1 MHPSS
6 KISRIFARCFA
17 AAFRALVFS
26 ALAVSLAIA
35 SGFPPIANDDNI
47 VVIRG
52 GTATALSDGSTS
64 ILDNDFDAE
73 NDRLFIFLTK
83 RVQRG
88 TLTLNADGTF
98 VYRHNGS
105 GANSDDFR
113 YILYD
118 GTGLSAQATVRINII
133 DGDPVPP
140 QIVGQGIVNVNE
152 DSSLTIDIRSLQ
164 VVDPDNIFPNDF
176 TLDVGDGDNYLRNN
190 QTITPIQ
197 DFNGSLSVPVRVFD
211 GRDFSNVFSLVV
223 DVLPQNDAPF
233 AVGSPANQEA
243 IENQSYAL
251 VLAGYFDDIDENDSL
266 TFSARGLPASG
277 SLTINPVTGLLSGT
291 PFAVDARDYP
301 YPVTITAT
309 DSGGL
314 SATVSFLLTIYLD
327 DRADLAVTAVVA
339 VNPVTVGE
347 AAQWNIVVDNLG
359 PADVEEGEL
368 VGQWSTSGPSL
379 SMTTPQ
385 GCTVSGNN
393 SSGPTVRCSL
403 NGLAANTSL
412 SFNVQGTQ
420 NVDGDSSLIV
430 TAIADDPILGN
441 NSTLVGAQVVAAFS
455 EGPTQILGVSGADV
469 ASGDLNGDGYPELV
483 VTSDET
489 VVFFN
494 SGNRML
500 TTPGTSLG
508 ANSRGS
514 SVVMLDW
521 NGDDSLDVAVAG
533 VPGQAARIY
542 LNDGSGGLS
551 ETVELR
557 YFNSGTILAAA
568 TADFDQNG
576 FDDLVVTGTSGS
588 RLLRSNG
595 QADFSQTNLAAAPG
609 IDVSVADIDNS
620 GFADIV
626 VVQSGNRALRIFE
639 NSGNGRNYSAQVLR
653 RGSVARATAADLNGD
668 GAIDLMLAI
677 DGSDLSLPE
686 SLILYQ
692 QSDGS
697 FPQGET
703 IGASPLSKMLAGDVD
718 GDTFVDIVALNDAGV
733 HQLYR
738 GSPGGRFVLSAE
750 QIVSEGMQGG
760 VLTDF
765 NKDDSIDLIIAGPDS
780 QVVEIHANN
789 GIGSLGLGDRRAPV
803 IQMLGEATVSLAAGA
818 VYEDPGVTATDDID
832 GDLTGSVLIDGT
844 FDTGV
849 VGSYTLRY
857 SVADRAGNLA
867 AATRVINVGIND
879 GVGGGGG
886 GVLSP
891 LHLVIQML
899 LLIAT
904 MRARARTA
912 HMARDAN
919 S

>member
-1 MHPSS
+1 MRRLAIALS
-6 KISRIFARCFA
+6 
-17 AAFRALVFS
+17 ALVSS
-26 ALAVSLAIA
+26 ALAVSLALA

-52 GTATALSDGSTS
+52 GTATTLSDGSTS

-73 NDRLFIFLTK
+73 ADRLFIFLT
-83 RVQRG
+83 RNVRRG
-88 TLTLNADGTF
+88 TLTLNQDGTF
-98 VYRHNGS
+98 IYRHG
-105 GANSDDFR
+105 GGGRDSDNFR

-118 GTGLSAQATVRINII
+118 GSGFSNEARVRISVV

-140 QIVGQGIVNVNE
+140 EIVGQNTVTVNE
-152 DSSLTIDIRSLQ
+152 DSSLTIDIRSLE
-164 VVDPDNIFPNDF
+164 VVDPDNNFPGDF
-176 TLDVGDGDNYLRNN
+176 TLEVGDGENYLRNN

-197 DFNGSLSVPVRVFD
+197 DFNGPLSVPVRVFD
-211 GRDFSNVFSLVV
+211 GTDFSNVFSLVV
-223 DVLPQNDAPF
+223 DVLPRNDAPF
-233 AVGSPANQEA
+233 AIGEPANQEA
-243 IENQSYAL
+243 IENQPYTFA
-251 VLAGYFDDIDENDSL
+251 LAGYFDDIDENDSL
-266 TFSARGLPASG
+266 TFSARGLPGSR
-277 SLTINPVTGLLSGT
+277 SLTVNPVTGLLSGT
-291 PFAVDARDYP
+291 PFAVDARDNAYF
-301 YPVTITAT
+301 VTITAT

-314 SATVSFLLTIYLD
+314 SASVNFSLIIYPD
-327 DRADLAVTAVVA
+327 DRSDLAVTAAVV

-347 AAQWNIVVDNLG
+347 AAQWDIVVENLG

-368 VGQWSTSGPSL
+368 VAQWSTSGPDI

-385 GCTVSGNN
+385 GCTVSSNN
-393 SSGPTVRCSL
+393 SSDPSLRCSL
-403 NGLAANTSL
+403 NGLAANTSR
-412 SFNVQGTQ
+412 SFSVQGTQ
-420 NVDGDSSLIV
+420 NVDGDNSLIV
-430 TAIADDPILGN
+430 AAIADDPILGN
-441 NSTLVGAQVVAAFS
+441 NATLVGAQVVAAFS

-469 ASGDLNGDGYPELV
+469 ASGDLNGDGYPDLV

-494 SGNRML
+494 SGNRTL

-508 ANSRGS
+508 ANSSGS
-514 SVVMLDW
+514 GVLMLDW

-551 ETVELR
+551 ETIELS
-557 YFNSGTILAAA
+557 YSDSGTITAAA

-595 QADFSQTNLAAAPG
+595 RADFSRTNLAAAPG
-609 IDVSVADIDNS
+609 MDVTIADIDNS
-620 GFADIV
+620 GYADIV
-626 VVQSGNRALRIFE
+626 VVQTGNRALRIFQ
-639 NSGNGRNYSAQVLR
+639 NSGNGRTYSTQVLR

-668 GAIDLMLAI
+668 GATDLLLAI

-686 SLILYQ
+686 SRILYQ

-697 FPQGET
+697 FPQGEA

-738 GSPGGRFVLSAE
+738 GSASGQFALSAE
-750 QIVSEGMQGG
+750 QIVSEDMRGG
-760 VLTDF
+760 ILTDF
-765 NKDDSIDLIIAGPDS
+765 NNDDSIDLIIAGP
-780 QVVEIHANN
+780 QANVVEIHANN

-803 IQMLGEATVSLAAGA
+803 IQLLGEATVSLAAGA
-818 VYEDPGVTATDDID
+818 AYNDPGATAMDDID
-832 GDLTGSVLIDGT
+832 GDLSGSVLVDGT

-857 SVADRAGNLA
+857 SVADRAGNLG

-891 LHLVIQML
+891 LYLVLQIL

-904 MRARARTA
+904 ARSRARIARLS
-912 HMARDAN
+912 RDA
-919 S
+919 